1 MRQNCLVDLQEISFE
16 REGSLILDH
25 ISFRVEE
32 KKILTIIGPN
42 GAGKTTLLKILL
54 GLLPSYSGSVMRKEN
69 LVVGYMP
76 QRIYFDQSLPLTVMK
91 FLSLSEQKIP
101 PLKALGFLNAEALA
115 DKSIHVLSGGEFQ
128 RVLLARALL
137 RQPQLLV
144 LDEPGQGLDVL
155 GQNELF
161 QFIKKLKDQ
170 LGCAILL
177 VSHDL
182 HFVHSSSDQV
192 ICLNR
197 HICCAGSPEDI
208 QSMEEY
214 KSLFPGLTPA
224 ALAPY
229 VHDHDH
235 THDAS
240 TKEYKP

>member
-1 MRQNCLVDLQEISFE
+1 MDRQCLVDLRDIRFE
-16 REGSLILDH
+16 RDGSLILDH
-25 ISFRVEE
+25 VSFNVEE

-54 GLLPSYSGSVMRKEN
+54 GLLRPSSGNVQRKED
-69 LVVGYMP
+69 LVIGYMP
-76 QRIYFDQSLPLTVMK
+76 QRIYFDQSLPMTVLK

-101 PLKALGFLNAEALA
+101 PLKALGFLNAQALA

-161 QFIKKLKDQ
+161 QLIKNLKDQ

-208 QSMEEY
+208 QRMEEY
-214 KSLFPGLTPA
+214 KSLFPGLAPT

-235 THDAS
+235 THDAPVKDS
-240 TKEYKP
+240 KP